1 MTNICYQITMGT
13 GLALAIDGNSHQ
25 AGSQLILKTASTSDP
40 DQLWSLV
47 AYPATRGLILL
58 NPYRGLYAAP
68 ASGDNGAAVQLF
80 DLPENL
86 TFDDAHTWEVASDSP
101 YPVRIVGNND
111 QNLNAAGSDWQPIS
125 TPIIVWKWDS
135 GLNEVWTFKPVKT
148 G

>member
-1 MTNICYQITMGT
+1 MTNIVYQITMGT

-25 AGSQLILKTASTSDP
+25 AGSQLILNTASPSDP

-47 AYPATRGLILL
+47 SYPATRGIILL

-86 TFDDAHTWEVASDSP
+86 TFDAAHTWEIVSDAP
-101 YPVRIVGNND
+101 YPVRIVGNTD
-111 QNLNAAGSDWQPIS
+111 QNLNAAGNDWQPIS
-125 TPIIVWKWDS
+125 TRIIVWGWDS
-135 GLNEVWTFKPVKT
+135 GLNEVWSFKPVRT